1 MRAIYFEEFNG
12 PLTIVEFPIPTPDK
26 GAVTIKVEATGLCR
40 SDWHAWVGHDTDI
53 VLPHV
58 PGHELAGVI
67 SAIGEGVRS
76 FAVGDR
82 VTVPFVNGCGRCEFC
97 KSGNAQVCP
106 TQTQPGF
113 THWGSFAEYVEI
125 KSADFNLIALPDA
138 ISFETAAGLGCRF
151 ATSFRGLTSRA
162 KVQPGEWVAVFGC
175 GGVGL
180 SAVMI
185 AKALG
190 AKVIAVDI
198 NDAALEK
205 AREIGADFTVNSGNS
220 KGNHLSSNS
229 TQSNISSIPAMT
241 ESAKKIV
248 VTNSEGKASEM
259 GTDLVAAIAMVTGTR
274 NGVDVA
280 VDALGSEMTATASI
294 KSLRRLGRH
303 LQLGLLPSPSGQT
316 PLPMGR
322 AIAYELDLLGS
333 HGMAAV
339 DYPEMLAM
347 IASGKLK
354 PDLLVEHVIDLEAGL
369 IALQGLATSKSAGVT
384 IIKP

>member
-12 PLTIVEFPIPTPDK
+12 PLSIVEFPIPTPDK

-67 SAIGEGVRS
+67 SEIGVGVTK
-76 FAVGDR
+76 FKVGDR
-82 VTVPFVNGCGRCEFC
+82 VTVPFVNGCGQCEYC
-97 KSGNAQVCP
+97 KGGNAQVCP

-125 KSADFNLIALPDA
+125 KNADFNLIALPDA

-151 ATSFRGLTSRA
+151 ATSFRGLSARA

-190 AKVIAVDI
+190 ARVIAVDI
-198 NDAALEK
+198 NDAALSK
-205 AREIGADFTVNSGNS
+205 AREIGADFTVNSG
-220 KGNHLSSNS
+220 G
-229 TQSNISSIPAMT
+229 
-241 ESAKKIV
+241 KIV
-248 VTNSEGKASEM
+248 VTNAEGKSSEM
-259 GTDLVAAIAMVTGTR
+259 GSDLIAAIAMVTGAR

-303 LQLGLLPSPSGQT
+303 LQLGLLPSESGQT

-339 DYPEMLAM
+339 DYPEMLAL

-354 PDLLVEHVIDLEAGL
+354 PDQLVEHVIDLEAGL

>member
-67 SAIGEGVRS
+67 SAIGEGVTL

-205 AREIGADFTVNSGNS
+205 AREIGADFSVNSGSTSAEGINS
-220 KGNHLSSNS
+220 R
-229 TQSNISSIPAMT
+229 
-241 ESAKKIV
+241 IV
-248 VTNSEGKASEM
+248 VTNSEGKSSEM
-259 GTDLVAAIAMVTGTR
+259 GSDLVAAIAMITGTR

>member
-12 PLTIVEFPIPTPDK
+12 PLSIVEFPIPTPDK

-67 SAIGEGVRS
+67 SEIGVGVTK
-76 FAVGDR
+76 FKVGDR
-82 VTVPFVNGCGRCEFC
+82 VTVPFVNGCGQCEYC
-97 KSGNAQVCP
+97 KGGNAQVCP

-125 KSADFNLIALPDA
+125 KNADFNLIALPDA

-151 ATSFRGLTSRA
+151 ATSFRGLSARA

-198 NDAALEK
+198 NDAALSK
-205 AREIGADFTVNSGNS
+205 AREIGADFTVNSGAGNNS
-220 KGNHLSSNS
+220 SGATDSETK
-229 TQSNISSIPAMT
+229 A
-241 ESAKKIV
+241 KIV
-248 VTNSEGKASEM
+248 VTNAEGKSSEM
-259 GTDLVAAIAMVTGTR
+259 GSDLIAAIAMVTGAR

-303 LQLGLLPSPSGQT
+303 LQLGLLPSESGQT

-339 DYPEMLAM
+339 DYPEMLAL

-354 PDLLVEHVIDLEAGL
+354 PDQLVEHVIDLEAGL